1 MFDEIAVFDSTKA
14 TDPRVLRTKQS
25 LYKSLC
31 SLLKKKPLSEITI
44 SEITDKAKINRSTFY
59 LHYTNLFDLQ
69 NEIEKNLF
77 QIYKNSLDDYLASL
91 NTQASSTANEEFGN
105 FKTSDLTPEINLYE
119 NTFSFLQKYKQ
130 YTPILLV
137 ESPTNKLLEN
147 IIALGSEIH
156 FSKWKSSI
164 STIDSSYF
172 KYSYPY
178 IVSGLIAVFKLWLSD
193 GMKESPKQ
201 MAELA
206 VELTLKNLQG
216 Y

>member
-1 MFDEIAVFDSTKA
+1 MFDEITALSSAKTD
-14 TDPRVLRTKQS
+14 DPRILRTKQS

-44 SEITDKAKINRSTFY
+44 SEITDKANINRSTFY
-59 LHYTNLFDLQ
+59 LHYKNLHDLQ
-69 NEIEKNLF
+69 NEIEENLF

-91 NTQASSTANEEFGN
+91 NSQTNSTVNKDFGKS
-105 FKTSDLTPEINLYE
+105 KTNDLTPEINLYE

-156 FSKWKSSI
+156 FSKWKSTI
-164 STIDSSYF
+164 SANDSSYF

-178 IVSGLIAVFKLWLSD
+178 IVNGLIAVFKLWLSD
-193 GMKESPKQ
+193 GMKESPAQ

-206 VELTLKNLQG
+206 IKLTFKNMKE

>member
-1 MFDEIAVFDSTKA
+1 MFDEIAVFNNSKSD
-14 TDPRVLRTKQS
+14 DPRVLRTKQS

-31 SLLKKKPLSEITI
+31 SLLKKKPLSQITI
-44 SEITDKAKINRSTFY
+44 SEITSKANINRSTFY

-69 NEIEKNLF
+69 NEIEENLF

-91 NTQASSTANEEFGN
+91 NSQTSNTTNEESGN
-105 FKTSDLTPEINLYE
+105 LNTNDLTPEINLYE
-119 NTFSFLQKYKQ
+119 NTFSFLQKYKE

-156 FSKWKSSI
+156 FSKWKSTI
-164 STIDSSYF
+164 SVKDPTYF

-178 IVSGLIAVFKLWLSD
+178 LVNGLIAVIKLWLSD
-193 GMKESPKQ
+193 GMKESPAQ
-201 MAELA
+201 MAKLA
-206 VELTLKNLQG
+206 IQLTFQNMEE

>member
-1 MFDEIAVFDSTKA
+1 MFNKTAVNNIKTD
-14 TDPRVLRTKQS
+14 DPRILRTKQS

-31 SLLKKKPLSEITI
+31 SLLKKKPLSQITI
-44 SEITDKAKINRSTFY
+44 SEITNKAKINRSTFY
-59 LHYTNLFDLQ
+59 LHYTNLLDLQ
-69 NEIEKNLF
+69 NEIEENLF

-91 NTQASSTANEEFGN
+91 NSQANNTTNEEFGN
-105 FKTSDLTPEINLYE
+105 LKTNDLTPEINLYE
-119 NTFSFLQKYKQ
+119 NTFRFLQKYKQ

-147 IIALGSEIH
+147 IIALGSEIR
-156 FSKWKSSI
+156 FAKFKSSI
-164 STIDSSYF
+164 STTDSLYF

-178 IVSGLIAVFKLWLSD
+178 IVSGLIAVIKLWLSD
-193 GMKESPKQ
+193 GMQESPAQ

-206 VELTLKNLQG
+206 VKLTCKNMQE

>member
-1 MFDEIAVFDSTKA
+1 MFNKTAVNNIKTD
-14 TDPRVLRTKQS
+14 DPRILRTKQS

-31 SLLKKKPLSEITI
+31 SLLKKKPLSQITI
-44 SEITDKAKINRSTFY
+44 SEITNKAKINRSTFY
-59 LHYTNLFDLQ
+59 LHYTNLLDLQ
-69 NEIEKNLF
+69 NEIEENLF

-91 NTQASSTANEEFGN
+91 NSQANNTTNEEFGN
-105 FKTSDLTPEINLYE
+105 LKTNDLTPEINLYE
-119 NTFSFLQKYKQ
+119 NTFRFLQKYKQ

-147 IIALGSEIH
+147 IIALGSEIR
-156 FSKWKSSI
+156 FAKFKSTI
-164 STIDSSYF
+164 STTDSLYF

-178 IVSGLIAVFKLWLSD
+178 IVSGLIAVIKLWLSD
-193 GMKESPKQ
+193 GMQESPAQ

-206 VELTLKNLQG
+206 VKLTCKNMQE